1 MTDFPTI
8 VPKHLRYLTYQLP
21 LEMELTG
28 HDLHVYAGRACERMG
43 ERFPY
48 VVSAHPQL
56 SRPSSVMGEGGFTD
70 IQPWQPYIEVLV
82 DLKAARPNTPAKIEE
97 DLLEAMNSDDADKAE
112 GSPPPS
118 VS

>member
-1 MTDFPTI
+1 MTDFPMI
-8 VPKHLRYLTYQLP
+8 MPKHLRYLTYQLP
-21 LEMELTG
+21 LETELTG
-28 HDLHVYAGRACERMG
+28 NDLHVYANRACERMR

-48 VVSAHPQL
+48 VISAH
-56 SRPSSVMGEGGFTD
+56 SH
-70 IQPWQPYIEVLV
+70 IQPWQPYIGVLV

-97 DLLEAMNSDDADKAE
+97 DFLEAMNSDDADKAE